1 MKTWRV
7 TLAAALLTAPFVAG
21 SAHGASAPSLA
32 AVPKAKCGA
41 GSMPES
47 RTQGRVP
54 NEEFL
59 NGRAA
64 KGYTCNTKTVGHFG
78 TTAGFKVLRYVDKA
92 GRVCGFYDTTKIFP
106 TDAVNNATTGQGVYV
121 MDMSNPARPKLS
133 TTLVTPAMLSPH
145 ESLLLN
151 EKRGLLVADM
161 GNPVTYPGMVDV
173 YDVSQNCL
181 LPTLKSSSPVGL
193 LGHESAFAPD
203 GKTFYATS
211 GGGSTLT
218 AIDLTNPSA
227 PVPVATTYGT
237 QWHGARVS
245 ADGRYLYAANMTLP
259 GLDVFDVS
267 SIQSRAAAPTFKLV
281 SQLTW
286 PSASIPQVPVPMTIK
301 GHKYLLEV
309 DEFAGYETNVILTP
323 GYHPTDPVGAARIIN
338 IDDVRHPRLVSNI
351 RLQVNQREERGG
363 PQKDDPGTTPG
374 TEFGGYAGHYCSVPR
389 AVDPGIVACSFLAS
403 GERVFN
409 VQDPAHP
416 REVAYFNMPSS
427 SGGQAYSQAAWDLKR
442 HQIWYGD
449 AASGL
454 WVFQVSSTV
463 WPKGL

>member
-7 TLAAALLTAPFVAG
+7 TLAAALLTAPFVTG
-21 SAHGASAPSLA
+21 SAHGAGGPSLA
-32 AVPKAKCGA
+32 AVPKAKCGK
-41 GSMPES
+41 GSLPES
-47 RTQGRVP
+47 RVQGQVP
-54 NEEFL
+54 SAEIQ

-64 KGYTCNTKTVGHFG
+64 KGYRCNTTEIGHFG

-92 GRVCGFYDTTKIFP
+92 GHVCGFYDTTRLFP
-106 TDAVNNATTGQGVYV
+106 TDAVNSAATGLGVYV
-121 MDMSNPARPKLS
+121 LDMKDPAHPKLS
-133 TTLVTPAMLSPH
+133 TTLVTPAMLTPH

-151 EKRGLLVADM
+151 EKRGLLVADAGTPM
-161 GNPVTYPGMVDV
+161 TDPGVVDV
-173 YDVSQNCL
+173 YDVSQHCL
-181 LPTLKSSSPVGL
+181 QPTLKSSTPTGI

-203 GKTFYATS
+203 GKTFYVSA

-218 AIDLTNPSA
+218 ALDLTNPST
-227 PVPVATTYGT
+227 PYPVAMTYGT

-259 GLDVFDVS
+259 GLDIFDVS
-267 SIQSRAAAPTFKLV
+267 SIQSRAAQPTFKLV

-286 PSASIPQVPVPMTIK
+286 PSASIPQVPIPMTIR
-301 GHKYLLEV
+301 GHKYLLEI
-309 DEFAGYETNVILTP
+309 DEFAGYETDVVLKP
-323 GYHPTDPVGAARIIN
+323 GYHADSPVGAARIIN

-351 RLQVNQREERGG
+351 RLAVNNRVERGG
-363 PQKDDPGTTPG
+363 AQKEDPGPIQG
-374 TEFGGYAGHYCSVPR
+374 TQFGGYAGHYCSVPR
-389 AVDPGIVACSFLAS
+389 EVDPGIVACSFLAS
-403 GERVFN
+403 GERIFN

-416 REVAYFNMPSS
+416 REVAYFNRPSS

-442 HQIWYGD
+442 HQVWYTD

-454 WVFQVSSTV
+454 WVFQVSSSV